1 MAKYQVLYAE
11 DEFTN
16 RKLLEIHL
24 GKSGITCDLA
34 SDGLQALQKI
44 EENSYEVIIL
54 DQYMPGM
61 NGDALARVIREKNKE
76 IPLIAI
82 TSDDTEVDNLKA
94 AGFCEVFIKPLRSKE
109 YIDVI
114 RHYLQDS
121 SK

>member
-24 GKSGITCDLA
+24 GKTGISCDLA
-34 SDGLQALQKI
+34 SDGTQALHKI
-44 EENSYEVIIL
+44 EENQYDVIIL

-61 NGDALARVIREKNKE
+61 NGDALARIVKQRFPH

-82 TSDDTEVDNLKA
+82 TSDDAEVDNLMA
-94 AGFCEVFIKPLRSKE
+94 AGFSEVFIKPLRSKQ
-109 YIDVI
+109 YIEVI
-114 RHYLQDS
+114 KQYLEGT
-121 SK
+121 KA